1 MEIDNDMIGFDVA
14 IWMIKIRDGLFIFLF
29 VCLFAG
35 GELDGKEEG
44 VETES
49 NFIAVL
55 P

>member
-1 MEIDNDMIGFDVA
+1 MLD
-14 IWMIKIRDGLFIFLF
+14 IWMMMNRDGLFIFLF

-35 GELDGKEEG
+35 GELDGEEEG
-44 VETES
+44 VEES